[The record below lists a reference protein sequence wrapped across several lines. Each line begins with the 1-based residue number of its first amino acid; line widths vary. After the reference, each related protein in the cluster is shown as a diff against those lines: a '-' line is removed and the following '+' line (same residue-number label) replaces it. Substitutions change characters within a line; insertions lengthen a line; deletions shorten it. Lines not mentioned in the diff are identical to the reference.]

1 VIDSSGLGKLKTEES
16 NPESER
22 LDAMSPLEIVRLMN
36 REDHLV
42 IEAVEAMQEVIARS
56 IERIAE
62 RLSNGGRLVY
72 IGAGTSGRLGV
83 LDASECPPTF
93 RTDPAMVVGVIAG
106 GRDALTRA
114 IEGAEDSPEEGASD
128 LEELKVGAADVVVG
142 IATSGRTPYVLGA
155 LQWARQQGA
164 CTIGIAC
171 NRESPME
178 PLVDEMV
185 VLDVGPEILS
195 GSTRL
200 KSGTATKMVL
210 NMLSTATMVQL
221 GKTFGHWMVDLKPSN
236 QKLRARSI
244 RMIQLLG
251 EVDAEKAEEL
261 LDRCDGEVKTA
272 VVAARANLPPE
283 MARGRLRDAGGHLRR
298 AIAGG

>member
-1 VIDSSGLGKLKTEES
+1 MIDSSGLGKLRTEES
-16 NPESER
+16 NSESER

-36 REDHLV
+36 RQDHLV
-42 IEAVEAMQEVIARS
+42 VEAVEAMQEVIARC

-72 IGAGTSGRLGV
+72 TGAGTSGRLGV

-114 IEGAEDSPEEGASD
+114 IEGAEDSPEEGAAD

-251 EVDAEKAEEL
+251 EVDAEKAEDL

>member
-1 VIDSSGLGKLKTEES
+1 MIDSSRLGKLKTEES
-16 NPESER
+16 NPDSER

-36 REDHLV
+36 RQDRLV
-42 IEAVEAMQEVIARS
+42 VEAVEAMQEVIARC
-56 IERIAE
+56 IERITE
-62 RLSNGGRLVY
+62 RLSKGGRLIY
-72 IGAGTSGRLGV
+72 TGAGTSGRLGV

-114 IEGAEDSPEEGASD
+114 IEGAEDSTQQGAAD
-128 LEELKVGAADVVVG
+128 LEDLTVGVADVVVG

-155 LQWARQQGA
+155 LQWARQEGA

-210 NMLSTATMVQL
+210 NMFTTATMVQL

-244 RMIQLLG
+244 RMIELLG
-251 EVDAEKAEEL
+251 EVDSEKAEKL
-261 LDRCDGEVKTA
+261 LDACDGEVKTA
-272 VVAARANLPPE
+272 IVVARANLSPE
-283 MARGRLRDAGGHLRR
+283 MARRRLMDAGGHLRK
-298 AIAGG
+298 AIADS

>member
-36 REDHLV
+36 RQDHLV
-42 IEAVEAMQEVIARS
+42 VEAVAAMQEIIARS

-72 IGAGTSGRLGV
+72 TGAGTSGRLGV

-114 IEGAEDSPEEGASD
+114 IEGAEDSPEEGAAD

-298 AIAGG
+298 AIEGG

>member
-1 VIDSSGLGKLKTEES
+1 MIDSSRLGKLKTEES
-16 NPESER
+16 NPDSER

-36 REDHLV
+36 RQDRLV
-42 IEAVEAMQEVIARS
+42 VEAVEAMQEVIARC
-56 IERIAE
+56 IERITE
-62 RLSNGGRLVY
+62 RLSKGGRLIY
-72 IGAGTSGRLGV
+72 TGAGTSGRLGV

-114 IEGAEDSPEEGASD
+114 IEGAEDSTQQGAAD
-128 LEELKVGAADVVVG
+128 LEDLTVGVADVVVG

-155 LQWARQQGA
+155 LQWARQEGA

-210 NMLSTATMVQL
+210 NMFTTATMVQL

-244 RMIQLLG
+244 RMIELLG
-251 EVDAEKAEEL
+251 EVDSEKAEKL
-261 LDRCDGEVKTA
+261 LDACDGEVKTA
-272 VVAARANLPPE
+272 IVVARANLSPE
-283 MARGRLRDAGGHLRR
+283 MARRRLMDACGHLRK
-298 AIAGG
+298 AIADS

>member
-16 NPESER
+16 NPDSER

-36 REDHLV
+36 RQDHLV
-42 IEAVEAMQEVIARS
+42 VEAVEAMQEVIARC

-62 RLSNGGRLVY
+62 RLSKGGRLVY

-114 IEGAEDSPEEGASD
+114 IEGAEDSTEQGASD
-128 LEELKVGAADVVVG
+128 LNALNLGAADVVVG

-155 LQWARQQGA
+155 LHWARQQGA

-210 NMLSTATMVQL
+210 NMFTTASMVQL

-244 RMIQLLG
+244 RMIQQLG
-251 EVDAEKAEEL
+251 AVDSEKAEEL

-272 VVAARANLPPE
+272 IVAARANLSPE
-283 MARGRLRDAGGHLRR
+283 MARRRLKDAGGHLRR
-298 AIAGG
+298 AISDA

>member
-1 VIDSSGLGKLKTEES
+1 MIDSSGLGKLKTEES

-272 VVAARANLPPE
+272 VVAARANLPQE

>member
-1 VIDSSGLGKLKTEES
+1 MIDSSGLGKLKTEES

-22 LDAMSPLEIVRLMN
+22 LDAMSPLEIVQLMN
-36 REDHLV
+36 RQDRFV
-42 IEAVEAMQEVIARS
+42 VEAVEAMQEVIARS

-62 RLSNGGRLVY
+62 RLSNGGRLIY
-72 IGAGTSGRLGV
+72 TGAGTSGRLGV

-114 IEGAEDSPEEGASD
+114 IEGAEDSPEQGAAD
-128 LEELKVGAADVVVG
+128 LEVLKVGAADVVVG

-155 LQWARQQGA
+155 LRWARKHGA

-210 NMLSTATMVQL
+210 NMFTTASMVRL

-244 RMIQLLG
+244 RMIQMLG
-251 EVDAEKAEEL
+251 EVDVQKAEDL

-272 VVAARANLPPE
+272 IVAAQAKLSPQ
-283 MARGRLRDAGGHLRR
+283 MARRRLIDAGGHLRR
-298 AIAGG
+298 AIAGA

>member
-1 VIDSSGLGKLKTEES
+1 MIDSSGLGKLKTEES

-62 RLSNGGRLVY
+62 RLSSGGRLVY

>member
-1 VIDSSGLGKLKTEES
+1 VIDPSGLGKLKTEES
-16 NPESER
+16 NSESER

-36 REDHLV
+36 RQDHLV
-42 IEAVEAMQEVIARS
+42 VEAVAAMQEVIARC

-114 IEGAEDSPEEGASD
+114 IEGAEDSPERGAAD
-128 LEELKVGAADVVVG
+128 LRELQVGAADVVVG

-210 NMLSTATMVQL
+210 NMFTTATMVKL

-251 EVDAEKAEEL
+251 QVDGEKAENL

-272 VVAARANLPPE
+272 IVAARASLSPE
-283 MARGRLRDAGGHLRR
+283 MARHRLMDAGGHLRQ
-298 AIAGG
+298 AIAGQ

>member
-1 VIDSSGLGKLKTEES
+1 MVDSSGLEKLKTEQS
-16 NPESER
+16 NPESEQ
-22 LDAMSPLEIVRLMN
+22 LDAMSPIEIVQLMN
-36 REDHLV
+36 RQDRLV
-42 IEAVEAMQEVIARS
+42 VDAVEAMQDVIAKCV
-56 IERIAE
+56 ERITE
-62 RLSNGGRLVY
+62 RLSSGGRLVY
-72 IGAGTSGRLGV
+72 TGAGTSGRLGV

-114 IEGAEDSPEEGASD
+114 IEGAEDSLEQGAAD
-128 LEELKVGAADVVVG
+128 LEKLQVGAADVVVG

-178 PLVDEMV
+178 RLVDEMV

-210 NMLSTATMVQL
+210 NMFTTATMVQL

-244 RMIQLLG
+244 RMIQMLG
-251 EVDAEKAEEL
+251 EVDGQKAENL

-272 VVAARANLPPE
+272 IVAARANLSPE
-283 MARGRLRDAGGHLRR
+283 MARRRLIDARGHLRR
-298 AIAGG
+298 AIAGD

>member
-1 VIDSSGLGKLKTEES
+1 VIDSSRLGKLKTEES
-16 NPESER
+16 NPDSER

-36 REDHLV
+36 RQDRLV
-42 IEAVEAMQEVIARS
+42 VEAVEAMQEVIARC
-56 IERIAE
+56 IERITE
-62 RLSNGGRLVY
+62 RLSKGGRLIY
-72 IGAGTSGRLGV
+72 TGAGTSGRLGV

-114 IEGAEDSPEEGASD
+114 IEGAEDSTQQGAAD
-128 LEELKVGAADVVVG
+128 LEDLTVGGADVVVG

-155 LQWARQQGA
+155 LQWARQEGA

-210 NMLSTATMVQL
+210 NMFTTATMVQL

-244 RMIQLLG
+244 RMIELLG
-251 EVDAEKAEEL
+251 EVDSEKAEKL
-261 LDRCDGEVKTA
+261 LDSCDGEVKTA
-272 VVAARANLPPE
+272 IVVARANLSPE
-283 MARGRLRDAGGHLRR
+283 MARRRLMDAGGHLRK
-298 AIAGG
+298 AIADS

>member
-1 VIDSSGLGKLKTEES
+1 VIDSSRLGKLKTEES
-16 NPESER
+16 NPDSER

-36 REDHLV
+36 RQDRLV
-42 IEAVEAMQEVIARS
+42 VEAVEAMQEVIARC
-56 IERIAE
+56 IERITE
-62 RLSNGGRLVY
+62 RLSKGGRLIY
-72 IGAGTSGRLGV
+72 TGAGTSGRLGV

-114 IEGAEDSPEEGASD
+114 IEGAEDSTQQGAAD
-128 LEELKVGAADVVVG
+128 LEDLTVGGADVVVG

-155 LQWARQQGA
+155 LQWARQEGA

-210 NMLSTATMVQL
+210 NMFTTATMVQL

-244 RMIQLLG
+244 RMIELLG
-251 EVDAEKAEEL
+251 EVDSDKAEKL
-261 LDRCDGEVKTA
+261 LDACDGEVKTA
-272 VVAARANLPPE
+272 IVVARANLSPE
-283 MARGRLRDAGGHLRR
+283 MARRRLMDAGGHLRK
-298 AIAGG
+298 AIADS

>member
-1 VIDSSGLGKLKTEES
+1 MIDSSGLGKLKTEES
-16 NPESER
+16 NPDSER

-36 REDHLV
+36 RQDHLV
-42 IEAVEAMQEVIARS
+42 VEAVEAMQEVIARC

-62 RLSNGGRLVY
+62 RLSKGGRLVY

-114 IEGAEDSPEEGASD
+114 IEGAEDSTEQGASD
-128 LEELKVGAADVVVG
+128 LNALNLGAADVVVG

-155 LQWARQQGA
+155 LHWARQQGA

-210 NMLSTATMVQL
+210 NMFTTASMVQL

-244 RMIQLLG
+244 RMIQQLG
-251 EVDAEKAEEL
+251 AVDSEKAEEL

-272 VVAARANLPPE
+272 IVAARANLSPE
-283 MARGRLRDAGGHLRR
+283 MARRRLKDAGGHLRR
-298 AIAGG
+298 AISDA

>member
-1 VIDSSGLGKLKTEES
+1 MIDSSRLGKLKTEES
-16 NPESER
+16 NPDSER

-36 REDHLV
+36 RQDRLV
-42 IEAVEAMQEVIARS
+42 VEAVEAMQEVIARC
-56 IERIAE
+56 IERITE
-62 RLSNGGRLVY
+62 RLSKGGRLIY
-72 IGAGTSGRLGV
+72 TGAGTSGRLGV

-114 IEGAEDSPEEGASD
+114 IEGAEDSTQQGAAD
-128 LEELKVGAADVVVG
+128 LEDLTVGGADVVVG

-155 LQWARQQGA
+155 LQWARQEGA

-210 NMLSTATMVQL
+210 NMFTTATMVQL

-244 RMIQLLG
+244 RMIELLG
-251 EVDAEKAEEL
+251 EVDSEKAEKL
-261 LDRCDGEVKTA
+261 LDACDGEVKTA
-272 VVAARANLPPE
+272 IVVARANLSPE
-283 MARGRLRDAGGHLRR
+283 MARRRLMDAGGHLRK
-298 AIAGG
+298 AIADS

>member
-16 NPESER
+16 NSESER

-36 REDHLV
+36 RQDHLV
-42 IEAVEAMQEVIARS
+42 VEAVAAMQEIIARC

-72 IGAGTSGRLGV
+72 TGAGTSGRLGV

-114 IEGAEDSPEEGASD
+114 IEGAEDSPEEGAAD

-298 AIAGG
+298 AIEGG

>member
-1 VIDSSGLGKLKTEES
+1 
-16 NPESER
+16 
-22 LDAMSPLEIVRLMN
+22 
-36 REDHLV
+36 
-42 IEAVEAMQEVIARS
+42 
-56 IERIAE
+56 
-62 RLSNGGRLVY
+62 
-72 IGAGTSGRLGV
+72 GAGTSGRLGV

-114 IEGAEDSPEEGASD
+114 IEGAEDSPEEGAAD
-128 LEELKVGAADVVVG
+128 LEVLKVGAADVVVG

-251 EVDAEKAEEL
+251 EVDAEKAEDL

>member
-1 VIDSSGLGKLKTEES
+1 VIDPSGLGKLKTEES
-16 NPESER
+16 NSESER

-36 REDHLV
+36 RQDHLV
-42 IEAVEAMQEVIARS
+42 VEAVAAMQEVIARC

-114 IEGAEDSPEEGASD
+114 IEGAEDSPEQGAAD
-128 LEELKVGAADVVVG
+128 LRELQVGAADVVVG

-210 NMLSTATMVQL
+210 NMFTTATMVKL

-251 EVDAEKAEEL
+251 QVDGEKAENL

-272 VVAARANLPPE
+272 IVAARAKLSPE
-283 MARGRLRDAGGHLRR
+283 MARHRLMDAGGHLRQ
-298 AIAGG
+298 AIAAE

>member
-1 VIDSSGLGKLKTEES
+1 MIDSSGLGKLKTEES
-16 NPESER
+16 NSESER

-36 REDHLV
+36 RQDHLV
-42 IEAVEAMQEVIARS
+42 VEAVAAMQEIIARC

-72 IGAGTSGRLGV
+72 TGAGTSGRLGV

-114 IEGAEDSPEEGASD
+114 IEGAEDSPEEGAAD

-298 AIAGG
+298 AIEGG

>member
-1 VIDSSGLGKLKTEES
+1 VIDPSGLGKLKTEES
-16 NPESER
+16 NSESER

-36 REDHLV
+36 RQDHLV
-42 IEAVEAMQEVIARS
+42 VEAVAAMQEVIARC

-114 IEGAEDSPEEGASD
+114 IEGAEDSPEQGATD
-128 LEELKVGAADVVVG
+128 LRELQVGAADVVVG

-210 NMLSTATMVQL
+210 NMFTTATMVKL

-251 EVDAEKAEEL
+251 QVDGEKAENL

-272 VVAARANLPPE
+272 IVAARAKLSPE
-283 MARGRLRDAGGHLRR
+283 MARHRLMDAGGHLRQ
-298 AIAGG
+298 AIAAE

>member
-1 VIDSSGLGKLKTEES
+1 MIDSSGLGKLKTEES
-16 NPESER
+16 NSESER

-36 REDHLV
+36 RQDHLV
-42 IEAVEAMQEVIARS
+42 VEAVAAMQEVIARS

-72 IGAGTSGRLGV
+72 TGAGTSGRLGV

-114 IEGAEDSPEEGASD
+114 IEGAEDSPEQGAAD
-128 LEELKVGAADVVVG
+128 LRELQVGAADVVVG

-155 LQWARQQGA
+155 LQWARQAGA

-210 NMLSTATMVQL
+210 NMFTTATMVKL

-251 EVDAEKAEEL
+251 QVNGEEAENL

-272 VVAARANLPPE
+272 IVAARANLSPE
-283 MARGRLRDAGGHLRR
+283 IARHRLRDAGGHLRQ
-298 AIAGG
+298 AIAGE

>member
-1 VIDSSGLGKLKTEES
+1 MIDSSGLGKLKTEES
-16 NPESER
+16 NPDSER

-36 REDHLV
+36 RQDHLV
-42 IEAVEAMQEVIARS
+42 VEAVEAMQEVIARS

-62 RLSNGGRLVY
+62 RLSKGGRLVY

-114 IEGAEDSPEEGASD
+114 IEGAEDSTEQGASD
-128 LEELKVGAADVVVG
+128 LNALNLGAADVVVG

-155 LQWARQQGA
+155 LHWARQQGA

-210 NMLSTATMVQL
+210 NMFTTASMVQL

-244 RMIQLLG
+244 RMIQQLG
-251 EVDAEKAEEL
+251 AVDSEKAEEL

-272 VVAARANLPPE
+272 IVAARANLSPE
-283 MARGRLRDAGGHLRR
+283 MARRRLKDAGGHLRR
-298 AIAGG
+298 AISDA

>member
-1 VIDSSGLGKLKTEES
+1 MIDSSGLGKLKTEES

>member
-16 NPESER
+16 NPDSER

-36 REDHLV
+36 RQDHLV
-42 IEAVEAMQEVIARS
+42 VEAVEAMQEVIARC

-62 RLSNGGRLVY
+62 RLSKGGRLVY

-114 IEGAEDSPEEGASD
+114 IEGAEDSTEQGASD
-128 LEELKVGAADVVVG
+128 LNALNLGAADVVVG

-155 LQWARQQGA
+155 LHWARQQGA

-210 NMLSTATMVQL
+210 NMFTTASMVQL

-244 RMIQLLG
+244 RMIELLG
-251 EVDAEKAEEL
+251 EVDSEKAEKL
-261 LDRCDGEVKTA
+261 LDACDGEVKTA
-272 VVAARANLPPE
+272 IVVARANLSPE
-283 MARGRLRDAGGHLRR
+283 MARRRLMDAGGHLRK
-298 AIAGG
+298 AIADS

>member
-1 VIDSSGLGKLKTEES
+1 VIDSSRLGKLKTEES
-16 NPESER
+16 NPDSER

-36 REDHLV
+36 RQDRLV
-42 IEAVEAMQEVIARS
+42 VEAVEAMQEVIARC
-56 IERIAE
+56 IERITE
-62 RLSNGGRLVY
+62 RLSKGGRLIY
-72 IGAGTSGRLGV
+72 TGAGTSGRLGV

-114 IEGAEDSPEEGASD
+114 IEGAEDSTQQGAAD
-128 LEELKVGAADVVVG
+128 LEDLTVGGADVVVG

-155 LQWARQQGA
+155 LQWARQEGA

-210 NMLSTATMVQL
+210 NMFTTATMVQL

-244 RMIQLLG
+244 RMIELLG
-251 EVDAEKAEEL
+251 EVDSEKAEKL
-261 LDRCDGEVKTA
+261 LDACDGEVKTA
-272 VVAARANLPPE
+272 IVVARANLSPE
-283 MARGRLRDAGGHLRR
+283 MARRRLMDAGGHLRK
-298 AIAGG
+298 AIADS

>member
-1 VIDSSGLGKLKTEES
+1 
-16 NPESER
+16 
-22 LDAMSPLEIVRLMN
+22 LEIVRLMN

>member
-1 VIDSSGLGKLKTEES
+1 VTDSSGLGKLKTEES

-36 REDHLV
+36 RQDHLV
-42 IEAVEAMQEVIARS
+42 VDAVEAMQEVIARC
-56 IERIAE
+56 IERITE
-62 RLSNGGRLVY
+62 RLSHGGRLVY
-72 IGAGTSGRLGV
+72 TGAGTSGRLGV

-114 IEGAEDSPEEGASD
+114 IEGAEDSPEQGAAD
-128 LEELKVGAADVVVG
+128 LEELKVGATDVVVG
-142 IATSGRTPYVLGA
+142 IATSGRTPYVLGS
-155 LQWARQQGA
+155 LQWARNKGA

-171 NRESPME
+171 NRASPME

-210 NMLSTATMVQL
+210 NMFTTATMVQL

-251 EVDAEKAEEL
+251 EVDATKAEDL

-272 VVAARANLPPE
+272 IVAARANLSPE
-283 MARGRLRDAGGHLRR
+283 TARRRLMDSGGHLRR
-298 AIAGG
+298 AIPNE

>member
-36 REDHLV
+36 RQDHLV
-42 IEAVEAMQEVIARS
+42 VEAVAAMQEVIARS

-72 IGAGTSGRLGV
+72 TGAGTSGRLGV

-114 IEGAEDSPEEGASD
+114 IEGAEDSPEEGAAD

-298 AIAGG
+298 AIEGG